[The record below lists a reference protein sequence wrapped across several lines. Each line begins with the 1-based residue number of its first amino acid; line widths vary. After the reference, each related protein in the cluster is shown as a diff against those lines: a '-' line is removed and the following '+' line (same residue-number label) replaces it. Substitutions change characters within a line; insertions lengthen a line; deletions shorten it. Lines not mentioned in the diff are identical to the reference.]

1 VPSDIV
7 IAGSDGLWDNI
18 HRRDM
23 MGSGQTSQQQTVQAL
38 AERIATQ
45 AYQLSMVQMYASPF
59 YEKARSQGGSA
70 VGGKRDDVTVVV
82 GVRS

>member
-1 VPSDIV
+1 
-7 IAGSDGLWDNI
+7 
-18 HRRDM
+18 
-23 MGSGQTSQQQTVQAL
+23 L

-45 AYQLSMVQMYASPF
+45 AYQLSMLQMYASPF

-82 GVRS
+82 GRVVRS